1 MSDRQQGVMLIEAM
15 IALLIFAM
23 GVLAVIGMQAR
34 SIGQTM
40 DARYRV
46 DAAFLANQLLSEIWA
61 SRTVANNGMPDTS
74 TTTLYGNPTFY
85 SCNPCTSTNSNPV
98 IQGWVQQIQS
108 TTSQSA
114 YLPGVTDTQNAP
126 VISVS
131 PATPNSQPYTITVT
145 LHWKSPQGGVT
156 HNYTT
161 MAQING

>member
-1 MSDRQQGVMLIEAM
+1 MRNRQQGVMLIEAM

-61 SRTVANNGMPDTS
+61 SRAQVNNGTANP
-74 TTTLYGNPTFY
+74 TTTLYGSPAYF

-98 IQGWVQQIQS
+98 IQGWVQQVQS

-126 VISVS
+126 IITVS
-131 PATPNSQPYTITVT
+131 PTTANSPPYSITVT
-145 LHWKSPQGGVT
+145 LQWKSPQGGVP

>member
-1 MSDRQQGVMLIEAM
+1 MKAKQKGVMLLEAM

-23 GVLAVIGMQAR
+23 GVLAVIGMQAK

-46 DAAFLANQLLSEIWA
+46 DAAFLANQILAQMWA
-61 SRTVANNGMPDTS
+61 DRANLAS
-74 TTTLYGNPTFY
+74 YA
-85 SCNPCTSTNSNPV
+85 CNPCTSGSIYPPL
-98 IQGWVQQIQS
+98 QAWVKQIQN

-114 YLPGVTDTQNAP
+114 YLPGVTDSANQP
-126 VISVS
+126 VIVI
-131 PATPNSQPYTITVT
+131 NSGNQVTVT
-145 LHWKSPQGGVT
+145 LNWKSPQGGGI